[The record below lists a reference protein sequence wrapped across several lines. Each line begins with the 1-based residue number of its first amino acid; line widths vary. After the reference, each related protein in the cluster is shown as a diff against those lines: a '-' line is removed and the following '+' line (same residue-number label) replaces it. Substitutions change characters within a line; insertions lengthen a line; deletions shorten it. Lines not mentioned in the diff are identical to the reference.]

1 MMTNED
7 LKRLSDSDKLKKHR
21 LENLAKACANSTTD
35 EMKKMWYDK
44 MMKLA
49 DEYNMRDWVMRSLV
63 H

>member
-7 LKRLSDSDKLKKHR
+7 LQRITDPEKHKKHR
-21 LENLAKACANSTTD
+21 LENLAKACADADTD

-49 DEYNMRDWVMRSLV
+49 DEYGMREYVMRKLV